1 MNQNLYVLLWLIY
14 LLNLIYIINLNIQIE
29 EIEKNGI
36 IELNQLKIQIK
47 EVCEQ
52 YSLYKVTCYTQFD

>member
-47 EVCEQ
+47 EVREQ